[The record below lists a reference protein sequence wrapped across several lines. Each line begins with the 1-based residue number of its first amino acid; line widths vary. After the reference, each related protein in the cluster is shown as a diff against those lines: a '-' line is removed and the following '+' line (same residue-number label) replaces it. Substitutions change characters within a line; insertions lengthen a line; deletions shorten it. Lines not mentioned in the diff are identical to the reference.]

1 MATAEGARGLHP
13 SMNWDEDDLI
23 GAFQKFKQKADLCF
37 KSFLKETT
45 PEQKV
50 QKSLVGKDTLT
61 LKEAAD
67 TARAF
72 EATSKQMSS
81 LSSQA
86 STNKIKVETIKRSYG
101 SSPRQKQS
109 YKTVPK
115 QGDKIC
121 RYCGTHHEFNDRNK
135 CPAYGATC
143 NSCGKPNHWKKM
155 CRSTNAKENITK
167 DGVVKKGILTPSSTI
182 LTAYGGAKI
191 PHLGKAIIEGKHNG
205 RDVRCCFY
213 ITMSQGPAIL
223 GLKACQQ
230 MNVIKI
236 NHEVKSTQR
245 IDSEVPIKDRPP
257 INNKADLFAMYPD
270 CFDDT
275 VGCFEGEYHITVDP
289 TAKPV
294 VHPPRRVPLELKE
307 RLKDQLMEMQDRG
320 IISAVTQLTDWVNS
334 IIIKEKPNGKLRI
347 CLDPRDLNNALKR
360 DHYPTPTLEEITP
373 AMSGAQVFSK
383 LDASNG
389 YWNIKLDE
397 ESSLLTTFNSPYGR
411 FKFNRLPFG
420 LRVSQDVFHR

>member
-45 PEQKV
+45 PEQKRRESSSEEESLTIGTIHV
-50 QKSLVGKDTLT
+50 HELEHDKQKDEAYTTLQIKKKIGKKRMNIKLRLKIDTGAQSNILPI
-61 LKEAAD
+61 EQY
-67 TARAF
+67 
-72 EATSKQMSS
+72 SK
-81 LSSQA
+81 
-86 STNKIKVETIKRSYG
+86 IF
-101 SSPRQKQS
+101 P
-109 YKTVPK
+109 
-115 QGDKIC
+115 
-121 RYCGTHHEFNDRNK
+121 
-135 CPAYGATC
+135 
-143 NSCGKPNHWKKM
+143 
-155 CRSTNAKENITK
+155 ENITK

-320 IISAVTQLTDWVNS
+320 IISAVTQPTDWVNS